1 MTNAPASPAY
11 LRLTA
16 DIVAAFVSNNALPAV
31 ELPALIESVHAAL
44 AKAAGKAE
52 ESAALQA
59 PAVPVR
65 KSITPDYM
73 ICLEDG
79 QKFKSLKRHLRI
91 THGMTPEQYR
101 AKWNLPSDY
110 PMVAPNYAK
119 TRSELAK
126 GFGLGRQRRKSRPAT
141 ATAPIKGRGAKKPA

>member
-1 MTNAPASPAY
+1 MTNAPASHDY

-16 DIVAAFVSNNALPAV
+16 DIVAAFVGNNPLPAV
-31 ELPALIESVHAAL
+31 ELPTLIESVHAGL
-44 AKAAGKAE
+44 AKAAAGKAE

-79 QKFKSLKRHLRI
+79 QIFKSLKRHLR
-91 THGMTPEQYR
+91 TAHGMTPEQYR
-101 AKWNLPSDY
+101 AK
-110 PMVAPNYAK
+110 
-119 TRSELAK
+119 
-126 GFGLGRQRRKSRPAT
+126 
-141 ATAPIKGRGAKKPA
+141 

>member
-1 MTNAPASPAY
+1 
-11 LRLTA
+11 
-16 DIVAAFVSNNALPAV
+16 V

-44 AKAAGKAE
+44 AKAASGKAE

-65 KSITPDYM
+65 KSITPDSM

-79 QKFKSLKRHLRI
+79 LKFKSLKRHLR
-91 THGMTPEQYR
+91 TAHGMTPEQYR

-126 GFGLGRQRRKSRPAT
+126 GIGLGRRRRKSRPAK
-141 ATAPIKGRGAKKPA
+141 AAAPVKGRGAKKPA